1 MILDAAK
8 VTRAEPFALFT
19 CALGPWRIASLEGG
33 FRLTIG
39 GATPPDYALLQ
50 EAAFRP
56 APPAETPGGW
66 RFTTKGA
73 TLDLGR
79 DGRIALADATGRT
92 VLRSITDEHF
102 RGHTRFP
109 AFGKTADGAWL
120 AAFALASGDALYG
133 FGETWGRLDKRGQ
146 RIVSHVDD
154 ALGVNTAAT
163 YKPLPW
169 CLGLP
174 ETGGAFGVLTHAA
187 ADVLHG
193 AGDPAL
199 SHRSYIVATSEP
211 RLDLLLFAAETPDA
225 VLRALHR
232 ATGAPGLPPEWS
244 YGAWLSRAY
253 YRDASEIL
261 AAAREVRARRMPMDV
276 ITFDGRAW
284 QDTPTRF
291 HFHFDPSRYPD
302 PKPVLDELKQQHG
315 FRICAW
321 EYPLVSVNGALFKP
335 WAERGHLLHEAGGQ
349 PLVIDWDVAPGS
361 TPFGKVLTPLPPS
374 GIPDLTQPAAYGAWR
389 DAHDA
394 LFDLGIDVIKSDFGE
409 QVPERAQ
416 AANGDTGAR
425 LHNAYPALYNRCVHE
440 ASSKR
445 GTPMVWAR
453 AGWIGMQR
461 HPVHWGG
468 DPQSDWEGMAAS
480 IRGGLSLGLS
490 GVPFHATDL
499 GGFYGSAQPT
509 PELFLRW
516 LAAGVF
522 ASHLRF
528 HGIGVREPWGFG
540 EEAEAIARRWLEWR
554 MRLVPY
560 LVGVGEEAALSGL
573 PVMRAMPLAFPEDR
587 AARAFETQ
595 FCCGPALL
603 VAPVTRPG
611 GEVEL
616 WLPEG
621 GWYDLFTAERHE
633 GGRVLKLRDLPLDR
647 LPVFGREGHALPL
660 GRVVQRAAEID
671 WSDPA
676 EEVLLFGAPAHA
688 PLLGRHRPTFRR
700 GRIDGIG
707 SARPHRIGTP

>member
-1 MILDAAK
+1 MIEASK
-8 VTRAEPFALFT
+8 VTRGEPFALFT
-19 CALGPWRIASLEGG
+19 CTLGPWRIAALEGG

-39 GATPPDYALLQ
+39 GATPPDHALLQ

-56 APPAETPGGW
+56 APPAETATGW
-66 RFTTKGA
+66 RFATKGA
-73 TLDLGR
+73 ALELGR
-79 DGRIALADATGRT
+79 DGRITLADATGRV

-109 AFGKTADGAWL
+109 PFGKTADGGWL
-120 AAFALASGDALYG
+120 ASFALASADALYG
-133 FGETWGRLDKRGQ
+133 FGETWGKLDKRGQ

-154 ALGVNTAAT
+154 ALGVNTALT

-174 ETGGAFGVLTHAA
+174 ETGGAFGVLTHAC
-187 ADVLHG
+187 ADVVHG
-193 AGDPAL
+193 AGDPTL
-199 SHRSYIVATSEP
+199 SHRSYIITTQEP
-211 RLDLLLFAAETPDA
+211 RLDLLLFAGETPDA

-232 ATGAPGLPPEWS
+232 ATGAPGIPPEWS
-244 YGAWLSRAY
+244 YGPWLSRAY
-253 YRDASEIL
+253 YRDAGEIL
-261 AAAREVRARRMPMDV
+261 AAAREVRTKQMPMDV

-291 HFHFDPSRYPD
+291 HFHFDTARYPD

-315 FRICAW
+315 FRICVW
-321 EYPLVSVNGALFKP
+321 EYPLVSVDGALFQP
-335 WAERGHLLHEAGGQ
+335 WAERGHLLHEADGK
-349 PLVIDWDVAPGS
+349 PLVIDWDVSPGS

-374 GIPDLTQPAAYGAWR
+374 GMPDLTQPAAYAAWR

-394 LFDLGIDVIKSDFGE
+394 LFALGVDVIKSDFGE

-425 LHNAYPALYNRCVHE
+425 LHNVYPALYNRCVHE
-440 ASSKR
+440 ASQKH
-445 GTPMVWAR
+445 GTNMVWAR

-540 EEAEAIARRWLEWR
+540 QEAEAIARRWLELR

-560 LVGVGEEAALSGL
+560 LVGVGEEAARSGL
-573 PVMRAMPLAFPEDR
+573 PVMRAMPLAYPQDR

-603 VAPVTRPG
+603 VAPITRPG
-611 GEVEL
+611 GEGEI

-633 GGRVLKLRDLPLDR
+633 GGRVLKLRDIPLDR

-660 GRVVQRAAEID
+660 GRVLQRAADIE

-676 EEVLLFGAPAHA
+676 EEVLLFGAPTEA
-688 PLLGRHRPTFRR
+688 PLLGRHRPTLQR
-700 GRIDGIG
+700 GRLEGIG

>member
-1 MILDAAK
+1 LKIEPST
-8 VTRAEPFALFT
+8 VTRGEPFALFS
-19 CALGPWRIASLEGG
+19 CAIGPWRVAALAGG

-39 GATPPDYALLQ
+39 AATPPDYGLLR
-50 EAAFRP
+50 EDAFAP
-56 APPAETPGGW
+56 APAIETAEGW
-66 RFTTKGA
+66 RFTTPGA
-73 TLDLGR
+73 SLEIGR
-79 DGRIALADATGRT
+79 DGRIALADATGRV

-102 RGHTRFP
+102 RGYTRLP
-109 AFGKTADGAWL
+109 PFGRTEEGAWL
-120 AAFALASGDALYG
+120 AAFALSSGDSLHG
-133 FGETWGRLDKRGQ
+133 FGETWGKLDKRGQ

-163 YKPLPW
+163 YKPMPW

-174 ETGGAFGVLTHAA
+174 ETGGAWGVLTHAA

-199 SHRSYIVATSEP
+199 SHRSYVVATQEP

-232 ATGAPGLPPEWS
+232 ATGAPGIPPEWS
-244 YGAWLSRAY
+244 FGPWLSRAY

-261 AAAREVRARRMPMDV
+261 AAAREVRARKMPMDV

-291 HFHFDPSRYPD
+291 HFHFDRARYPD

-321 EYPLVSVNGALFKP
+321 EYPLVSVHGEMFGP
-335 WAERGHLLHEAGGQ
+335 MAERGQLLRDEAGA
-349 PLVIDWDVAPGS
+349 PLVVDWDVKPGS

-374 GIPDLTQPAAYGAWR
+374 GMPDLTQPAAYAAWR

-394 LFDLGIDVIKSDFGE
+394 LFEIGVDIIKSDFGE
-409 QVPERAQ
+409 QVPPQAR
-416 AANGDTGAR
+416 AANGDTGER

-440 ASSKR
+440 ASAKH
-445 GTPMVWAR
+445 GTDMVWAR

-499 GGFYGSAQPT
+499 GGFYGSAQPS

-540 EEAEAIARRWLEWR
+540 EDAERTARRWLDLR
-554 MRLVPY
+554 MRLIPY
-560 LVGVGEEAALSGL
+560 LVGVAEDAARSGL
-573 PVMRAMPLAFPEDR
+573 PVMRAMALAFPEDR

-611 GEVEL
+611 GEAEL

-621 GWYDLFTAERHE
+621 AWWDLFTAERHE
-633 GGRVLKLRDLPLDR
+633 GGRVLRLRDIPLDR

-660 GRVVQRAAEID
+660 GRAVQRAADID
-671 WSDPA
+671 WNDPA
-676 EEVLLFGAPAHA
+676 EEVLLFGPPAHA
-688 PLLGRHRPTFRR
+688 PLLGRHRPSFAR
-700 GRIDGIG
+700 GRIAGIG
-707 SARPHRIGTP
+707 NARPHRINEP